1 MPKTTSEQTFEN
13 AVVADLVKLNGF
25 HLAAPEDYDPEH
37 CLIPKSLVRFF
48 QVTQPQVWKDLRDQL
63 GGEAETRIVKRVR
76 DVIEKKGTLHV
87 LRHGVDESGCHF
99 ELCFFP
105 TAGRDDPELD
115 RLCEG
120 NFFQVLRDEN
130 PAGGFRYS
138 REHNKSLDLGIFLN
152 GLPLFTAELKN
163 PVSGQDVGNAVAQYQ
178 NDRDP
183 NEPLFRLGRCLAH
196 FAVDTELVL
205 MTSALDGKRT
215 RFYPFNR
222 GNDGGAGNTP
232 SRTGITTAYLWR
244 EIWTKDSILDLVR
257 RFVQLIDKL
266 DDKGRPTGKK
276 VQIFPRYHQLQCVRE
291 QTAHAREHGP
301 GFSYLNQHSAGSG
314 KTIEIATLANSLATL
329 HDRQG
334 NAVFNTVIVL
344 SDRQVID
351 SQLQRE
357 LTQFTRTRGMLENI
371 DQTSRQLKA
380 ALEDGKK
387 IIVSTIQKFSVIV
400 DDMAALKANRFA
412 VIIDEAHSSQA
423 GVTGGNV
430 NRVVSYGKLEDAED
444 PDEETCEDK
453 IREIM
458 KRRGRMKHVSFFA
471 FTATP
476 KPETLQLFKTT
487 NPDGSVKVP
496 FTIYSMRQAIEEKFI
511 LDVLENL
518 THWNQYFHLLKKAK
532 DDKRFDKAK
541 ATALLRQF
549 AGVHAHAVKKKARIM
564 VDHFREHVEQT
575 LDGKAKAMI
584 VTRSRLHAVRYAVA
598 VRDYLKELGE
608 PFEALVAFTGKVKD
622 KDTGAEYTEAK
633 MNGFAEDKLRQRF
646 EAAQRKILIVAN
658 KYQTGFDQ
666 PLLKA
671 MYVDRKLTGVA
682 AVQTLSRLN
691 RTHPG
696 KESVMVL
703 DFENEPKH
711 IEKQFEPYYDRI
723 KLTKEVEP
731 SKLYDI
737 RTELEEYAIYTPA
750 AVDAF
755 CEVFYRKGDS
765 PAKLAKLHEIANGVV
780 TQFKL
785 MDETDRKNF
794 KSQMRDYVKLYGFLS
809 QIIPFNDPRLEKLY
823 AFAGFVVKKL
833 PAEGKESLTEI
844 VNMTDMDHYR
854 PSQRSS
860 GKIALKRG
868 EAAVKPKNYGATSV
882 ADPENQESLS
892 KIIEALNQQ
901 FGTKFTAEDRVVIE
915 QLEQRLGEDR
925 QLEQQLA
932 AGSKQAV
939 RLSFEE
945 VAQDLLHGLIDSNFK
960 FYKKVLNDQEVAK
973 ELFDRLFVRYLA
985 SKKASETDA

>member
-1 MPKTTSEQTFEN
+1 MSKTTSEQTFEN
-13 AVVADLVKLNGF
+13 AVVADLVKRNGF
-25 HLAAPEDYDPEH
+25 HLAGPEDYDPVQ
-37 CLIPKSLVRFF
+37 CVIPKSLVRFL
-48 QVTQPQVWKDLRDQL
+48 QVTQPLEWKELRDLL
-63 GGEAETRIVKRVR
+63 GHETETRIIKRVR
-76 DVIEKKGTLHV
+76 DVIEKMGTLHA
-87 LRHGVDESGCHF
+87 LRKGVDESGCHF

-105 TAGRDDPELD
+105 SAGGDDPELD

-138 REHNKSLDLGIFLN
+138 DQGGRSLDLGIFLN
-152 GLPLFTAELKN
+152 GLPLFTTELKN
-163 PVSGQDVGNAVAQYQ
+163 PVSGQNVDNAVAQYH
-178 NDRDP
+178 NRRDQK
-183 NEPLFRLGRCLAH
+183 EPLFKLGRCLAH
-196 FAVDTELVL
+196 FAVDTERVF
-205 MTSALDGKRT
+205 MTPALEGKKT

-222 GNDGGAGNTP
+222 GHDGGAGNPP
-232 SRTGITTAYLWR
+232 SRTGISTAYLWR
-244 EIWTKDSILDLVR
+244 EVWTKDSILDLIR

-266 DDKGRPTGKK
+266 DDRGRPTGKK
-276 VQIFPRYHQLQCVRE
+276 VQIFPRYHQLMCVRE

-314 KTIEIATLANSLATL
+314 KTIESATLTNSFATR
-329 HDRQG
+329 HHRQG
-334 NAVFNTVIVL
+334 QAFFNPVSVH
-344 SDRQVID
+344 SDRQVDTGQNPRDLHHLPYSRHID
-351 SQLQRE
+351 TNLHQH
-357 LTQFTRTRGMLENI
+357 T
-371 DQTSRQLKA
+371 RQLKA

-387 IIVSTIQKFSVIV
+387 IIVSTIQKFSVLV
-400 DDMAALKANRFA
+400 EDMVALGSNRFA

-430 NRVVSYGKLEDAED
+430 NRVIAYGKLEDAED
-444 PDEETCEDK
+444 PEERTCEDT

-458 KRRGRMKHVSFFA
+458 KRRGRMKHVSFFD

-496 FTIYSMRQAIEEKFI
+496 FTIYSMRQAIEEECI
-511 LDVLENL
+511 LDVLENF
-518 THWNQYFHLLKKAK
+518 THWNQYYHLLKKAR

-564 VDHFREHVEQT
+564 VDHFREHVEHAI
-575 LDGKAKAMI
+575 DGKAKAMI

-598 VRDYLKELGE
+598 VREYLKELGE
-608 PFEALVAFTGKVKD
+608 PFEALVAFTGTVKD
-622 KDTGAEYTEAK
+622 QDTGGEYTEAK
-633 MNGFAEDKLRQRF
+633 MNGFAEDKLRLRF
-646 EAAQRKILIVAN
+646 ETPQRRILIVAN

-696 KESVMVL
+696 KESVVVL
-703 DFENEPKH
+703 DFENEPDH
-711 IEKQFEPYYDRI
+711 IEKQFKPYYDRI
-723 KLTKEVEP
+723 KLTNEVKP
-731 SKLYDI
+731 DKLYDI
-737 RTELEEYAIYTPA
+737 RTELEEFGLYTPA

-755 CEVFYRKGDS
+755 CEIFYRKTDS
-765 PAKLAKLHEIANGVV
+765 EAKIARLHGLVNPLVD
-780 TQFKL
+780 QFRL

-794 KSQMRDYVKLYGFLS
+794 KSLMRDYVKLYGFLS

-833 PAEGKESLTEI
+833 PAGDKDS
-844 VNMTDMDHYR
+844 VAAVVSMTDMDRYR
-854 PSQRSS
+854 PTHRQT

-868 EAAVKPKNYGATSV
+868 EVAVKPKNYGATGM
-882 ADPENQESLS
+882 ADPGQQEPLS
-892 KIIEALNQQ
+892 KIIESLNQQ
-901 FGTKFTAEDRVVIE
+901 FGTQFSDEDRVVIE
-915 QLEQRLGEDR
+915 HLEQKLGEDA
-925 QLEQQLA
+925 QLEQQLG

-939 RLSFEE
+939 RMSFEE

-960 FYKKVLNDQEVAK
+960 FYKKVQDDREIAK
-973 ELFDRLFVRYLA
+973 ELFDRLFERYLA
-985 SKKASETDA
+985 RKGEG